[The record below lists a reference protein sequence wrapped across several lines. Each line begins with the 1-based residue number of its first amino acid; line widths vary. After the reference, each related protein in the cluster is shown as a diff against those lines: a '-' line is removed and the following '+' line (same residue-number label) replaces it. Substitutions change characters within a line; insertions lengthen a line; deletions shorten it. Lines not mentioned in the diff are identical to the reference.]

1 MSSEAIRYPLLAAFQ
16 FKAVDIVLL
25 AAFISK
31 TGPVFIVEVVFT
43 EYKTSKGE

>member
-1 MSSEAIRYPLLAAFQ
+1 MSSEATQYQLLAAFQ

-25 AAFISK
+25 AVFISK

-43 EYKTSKGE
+43 EYRTFKGE